1 MFDSASLRMA
11 ITSASPGDTIT
22 FLGDITLDADLPA
35 VQTSITIDG
44 AGHTLSGKFMG
55 TVLFR
60 GFFIGAWEE
69 GTATQVPVTV
79 TIQNLTIQDTKAA
92 GGNGGGIGPA
102 PGGGEERVWGGAI
115 FVANLAG
122 VTLSNVTLISNTASG
137 GGGGGPGNGTTPG
150 GGGGMGGHGGTVTP
164 SIRGSAPWTA
174 RRSAAACSCR
184 APAAR

>member
-1 MFDSASLRMA
+1 MLNRPWWVRVTWRCCATGLLAAGALTTPASALDIPVFDSASLRMA
-11 ITSASPGDTIT
+11 ITSASPGDTVT

-79 TIQNLTIQDTKAA
+79 TM
-92 GGNGGGIGPA
+92 P
-102 PGGGEERVWGGAI
+102 PGFTMVSSFDFI
-115 FVANLAG
+115 VALPSLAM
-122 VTLSNVTLISNTASG
+122 V
-137 GGGGGPGNGTTPG
+137 
-150 GGGGMGGHGGTVTP
+150 
-164 SIRGSAPWTA
+164 
-174 RRSAAACSCR
+174 
-184 APAAR
+184 